1 MKSLD
6 ERINKLSG
14 IQSPINIDL
23 ENNKIGQ
30 TKVFIINALYAHFS
44 NLIIYNDKIC
54 IRIIKYSDS
63 LLFYIF
69 IKEGRFD

>member
-6 ERINKLSG
+6 ERISKLSD

-23 ENNKIGQ
+23 EKNKIGQ
-30 TKVFIINALYAHFS
+30 TKVLIINALYEHFP
-44 NLIIYNDKIC
+44 NLIVYNDKIC

-69 IKEGRFD
+69 IKEELFD